1 MISSYSQSVLR
12 SKRGWCLD
20 LVRFRLFSKAFSRS
34 LSRARARSLAR
45 SLSLRLSRINAQ
57 HGRLRN
63 NASLVKGD
71 GGRDVDDGPAE
82 RDGRHGDS
90 DRAHTHT
97 HTPHT
102 TPCDT
107 HIRPKKD
114 DGRKHRVMVR
124 LLTAASDW
132 RAQQF
137 APHAYT

>member
-12 SKRGWCLD
+12 SNRGWGLD
-20 LVRFRLFSKAFSRS
+20 LVRFRLFSKAFSQ
-34 LSRARARSLAR
+34 SRALSL

-82 RDGRHGDS
+82 RDGRHEARRQRQS
-90 DRAHTHT
+90 THTHT

-107 HIRPKKD
+107 HIMPKKD
-114 DGRKHRVMVR
+114 DGRKHGVMVR
-124 LLTAASDW
+124 VLTAASYW